1 MKMLHLI
8 TGSAIV
14 FIFLLTGQYMDFHT
28 PKMDELNDGTRMMLR
43 SRHIY
48 ILLAGLLNLG
58 LGSYFI
64 YREQS
69 WRRILQVI
77 GSVLIIAAPFVL
89 LVAFFHEPKLAGL
102 PASLTLT
109 AVIALLT
116 GTIFHSLS
124 GMRQS
129 GNRLLKAKKT

>member
-8 TGSAIV
+8 IGAAVI

-48 ILLAGLLNLG
+48 ILFAGLINLG

-64 YREQS
+64 YREQL
-69 WRRILQVI
+69 WRRTLQII
-77 GSVLIIAAPFVL
+77 GSGLIIVAP
-89 LVAFFHEPKLAGL
+89 LVQIGAFFHEPKLKGL

-109 AVIALLT
+109 AVVALMI

-124 GMRQS
+124 GMRES
-129 GNRLLKAKKT
+129 SSRILKAERN

>member
-1 MKMLHLI
+1 MKTLHLI
-8 TGSAIV
+8 TGSAVV

-28 PKMDELNDGTRMMLR
+28 PRMDELNDGTRMMLR

-58 LGSYFI
+58 LGSYLV

-69 WRRILQVI
+69 WRRILQII
-77 GSVLIIAAPFVL
+77 GSGLIIVAPFVL
-89 LVAFFHEPKLAGL
+89 LGAFFHEPKLAGL
-102 PASLTLT
+102 PSSLTLA
-109 AVIALLT
+109 AVVALLT

-124 GMRQS
+124 GTRQS
-129 GNRLLKAKKT
+129 RSPLIKEAKV

>member
-8 TGSAIV
+8 IGTAVV
-14 FIFLLTGQYMDFHT
+14 FVFLLTGQYMDFHA
-28 PKMDELNDGTRMMLR
+28 PKMDELGDGTRMLLR

-48 ILLAGLLNLG
+48 ILFSGLINLV

-69 WRRILQVI
+69 WRKILQVT
-77 GSVLIIAAPFVL
+77 GSVLIIAAPFVQL
-89 LVAFFHEPKLAGL
+89 GAFFHEPKLEGL
-102 PASLTLT
+102 PSSLTLI
-109 AVIALLT
+109 AAIALLI

-124 GMRQS
+124 GMRQAGS
-129 GNRLLKAKKT
+129 RL